1 MDRSIKTL
9 KFAFSLKSVILSRP
23 QMFKL
28 QQKILKFKGICLAR
42 QKRSKKLGKIE
53 VLRTSVFF
61 SILFISFISFL
72 LILETSIKGVL
83 TPKTHRLFFHGIV
96 LIILCKNSLVQ
107 SFKVCWSVLTS
118 YEVTKVWVRREWRHT
133 REYIKL
139 SALVF
144 LAHFCWFYGQRTFY
158 TVLWSFWPF
167 LINLLSCK
175 VLND

>member
-61 SILFISFISFL
+61 SILVISFISFL

-107 SFKVCWSVLTS
+107 SFKVCWSVLT
-118 YEVTKVWVRREWRHT
+118 K
-133 REYIKL
+133 
-139 SALVF
+139 
-144 LAHFCWFYGQRTFY
+144 
-158 TVLWSFWPF
+158 LWSYKGLSPAWVTSYPRMHKTFSTGF
-167 LINLLSCK
+167 LGTFLLILWTKNFLHSFMV
-175 VLND
+175 VLTISY